1 MKPSLSY
8 GGTGR
13 AWIELDMDN
22 LRHNINVV
30 RGLLPDGC
38 EVMAVVKA
46 DAYGHG
52 AVEIARELNA
62 NGIRGFCVASVLE
75 GVELRRHGIEGEI
88 LIMGYTHPKQFCLLG
103 RYRLTQTV
111 IDCEYA
117 QALDGY
123 GRKLTVHIKVDTGMH
138 RLGERSENIDG
149 ILRIFKYKNLVI
161 DGIYTH
167 LCTVD
172 GDRQDDKKFAQMQ
185 IDHFNRV
192 LSKIEEQGFTLP
204 KAHIQNSYGILNR
217 PDLSFDRAR
226 VGIAFYGMLYTL
238 NDTVRHKSG
247 LRPVLSVKARVCAVK
262 TLFAGEAVGYGLAF
276 RAPHT
281 MRIAV
286 LSIGYA
292 DGIPRCLSCGI
303 GHVLIDG
310 QKAPVVGRICMDQM
324 MVDVTDIEGVRQDDI
339 AVIIGK
345 SGKAEITACEIAEQA
360 GTVSPEILSRLG
372 TRLERVVLGAGSQPD
387 KACNESRG

>member
-1 MKPSLSY
+1 MKASLSC

-13 AWIELDMDN
+13 AWIELDMDS
-22 LRHNINVV
+22 LRYNINVV
-30 RGLLPDGC
+30 RGLLPGGC
-38 EVMAVVKA
+38 RIMAVVKA

-62 NGIRGFCVASVLE
+62 NGISAFCVASVLE
-75 GVELRRHGIEGEI
+75 GVELRRHGIKGEI
-88 LIMGYTHPKQFCLLG
+88 LILGYTHPNQFCLLG

-117 QALDGY
+117 KELDSY
-123 GRKLTVHIKVDTGMH
+123 GGKLTVHIKIDTGMH
-138 RLGERSENIDG
+138 RLGECAEDIDA
-149 ILRIFKYKNLVI
+149 ILRIFKYKSLVI
-161 DGIYTH
+161 NGIYTH

-172 GDRQDDKKFAQMQ
+172 SDRQEDKNFAQMQ
-185 IDHFNRV
+185 IDHFYRV

-204 KAHIQNSYGILNR
+204 KAHIQNSYGILGR
-217 PDLSFDRAR
+217 PDLSFDYVR
-226 VGIAFYGMLYTL
+226 VGVVFYGMLYTR
-238 NDTVRHKSG
+238 NDTVRYNAG

-262 TLFAGEAVGYGLAF
+262 KLFAGEAVGYGLAF
-276 RAPHT
+276 TAPHN
-281 MRIAV
+281 MKIAV

-303 GHVLIDG
+303 GHVLING

-324 MVDVTDIEGVRQDDI
+324 MVDVTGIEGVRRGDI

-360 GTVSPEILSRLG
+360 GTVSTEILSRLG
-372 TRLERVVLGAGSQPD
+372 TRLERVVLGAGSN
-387 KACNESRG
+387 AG

>member
-1 MKPSLSY
+1 MNTTLNY
-8 GGTGR
+8 GGMGR
-13 AWIELDMDN
+13 AWIELDMNN

-38 EVMAVVKA
+38 GLMAVVKA

-62 NGIRGFCVASVLE
+62 NGIRAFCVASVLE
-75 GVELRRHGIEGEI
+75 GVELRRHGTKGEI
-88 LIMGYTHPKQFCLLG
+88 LIMGYTHPKQFCLLEG
-103 RYRLTQTV
+103 YRLTQAV

-117 QALDGY
+117 KALDSY

-138 RLGERSENIDG
+138 RLGEGSENIGG
-149 ILRIFKYKNLVI
+149 ILRIFMYKNLVI
-161 DGIYTH
+161 NGIYTH

-172 GDRQDDKKFAQMQ
+172 SDGQDDKDFAQLQ

-204 KAHIQNSYGILNR
+204 KAHVQNSYGILSR
-217 PDLSFDRAR
+217 PDLSFDYAR
-226 VGIAFYGMLYTL
+226 VGVAFYGMLYTRS
-238 NDTVRHKSG
+238 DTVRYNAG
-247 LRPVLSVKARVCAVK
+247 LRPVLSVKVRVCAVK
-262 TLFAGEAVGYGLAF
+262 TLAAGEAVGYGLAF
-276 RAPHT
+276 RASHT
-281 MRIAV
+281 TRIAV

-303 GHVLIDG
+303 GHVLVNG

-324 MVDVTDIEGVRQDDI
+324 MVDVTGIEGVRQGDI
-339 AVIIGK
+339 AVIIGR

-360 GTVSPEILSRLG
+360 GTVSTEVLSRLG
-372 TRLERVVLGAGSQPD
+372 PRLERVVLGASSMQD
-387 KACNESRG
+387 EFSL